1 MTKKTTF
8 SQFTGLY
15 PVSKTLRFELKP
27 MGKTLE
33 KIKETGVIENDKKRH
48 NDYFDAKKIIDKYH
62 KYFIDAALS
71 KFPRIDWNLLK
82 EAIERSLDRSDASK
96 KKLEKTQTEFRKKIA
111 KALTT
116 HDHYKEL
123 TASTPKDLFLKVFPD
138 HFGKVAFY
146 GF

>member
-1 MTKKTTF
+1 MAKNTIFT
-8 SQFTGLY
+8 QFTGLY

-71 KFPRIDWNLLK
+71 KFSRIDWNPLK
-82 EAIERSLDRSDASK
+82 EAIEGSLDRSDASK
-96 KKLEKTQTEFRKKIA
+96 
-111 KALTT
+111 
-116 HDHYKEL
+116 
-123 TASTPKDLFLKVFPD
+123 
-138 HFGKVAFY
+138 
-146 GF
+146 